1 MKQQFFIT
9 GTDTEIG
16 KTWCSVTLMHYFQGQ
31 GRSAIGMKPVASG
44 CQWVDG
50 QLKNEDAL
58 MLQEHASVH
67 VPYPLVNPYAFEQP
81 VSPHIASIKAGQSIE
96 LSFIKQ
102 GLDAIKNRADV
113 VIVEGVGGWMAP
125 LNTTEDVSDLALAL
139 QIPIILVV
147 GIRLGCINHA
157 KLTYSAIK
165 AKGVH
170 CSGWIANC
178 TQADMLAQEHNIQT
192 IKAYIDAPLL
202 GELAFCPEADF
213 AKLSKHLKF

>member
-31 GRSAIGMKPVASG
+31 GRSVIGMKPVASG
-44 CQWVDG
+44 SEWIDG

-58 MLQEHASVH
+58 MLQHHASVH
-67 VPYPLVNPYAFEQP
+67 VPYPLVNPYAFEPP
-81 VSPHIASIKAGQSIE
+81 VSPHIASINAGKKIE
-96 LSFIKQ
+96 LSVIKQ
-102 GLDAIKNRADV
+102 GLDLIKDRADV

-125 LNTTEDVSDLALAL
+125 LNASEDVSDLALAL

-157 KLTYSAIK
+157 KLTYSAIQ
-165 AKGVH
+165 AKGLN
-170 CSGWIANC
+170 CAGWIANC
-178 TQADMLAQEHNIQT
+178 TQADMLAQEQNILA
-192 IKAYIDAPLL
+192 IKSSIDAPLL
-202 GELAFCPEADF
+202 GELGFCPGADF
-213 AKLSKHLKF
+213 AKLSKHLNF